1 MRVRFAPSR
10 ADPTSTGRP
19 FAPSNA
25 TDREQRMIARNL
37 IRAAVALGS
46 ILAASAALAAPIKI
60 GTVVWVGYGPFYV
73 ADALGMFKKAG
84 LDVRIKMFADPV
96 EIPPA
101 IAGGSL
107 QGGMVTYNQVFG
119 PLEKGQ
125 VQKVVL
131 PIDYSYGADAV
142 VAATSVRSI
151 AELKGRKI
159 GLVQLSP
166 SDLLLAYALSKHGIP
181 ESEVNAINMAPDAVV
196 PAMISG
202 QLVSGVTWEPMLS
215 QLLAAGDGK
224 KFHVIFSSKEVP
236 GLIADV
242 LVFDDRFIKANGPAI
257 QKLVKVYLE
266 ALAFIN
272 AKPDEA
278 AKIIA
283 KVMSISPKEVK
294 EQMPLVHNFQ
304 PAEILKAFERSSE
317 PLSFYGSGPIVRDLL
332 KARGEIKTSPPIEAT
347 LEPSYA
353 QAALGKK

>member
-1 MRVRFAPSR
+1 MVAKV
-10 ADPTSTGRP
+10 
-19 FAPSNA
+19 
-25 TDREQRMIARNL
+25 L
-37 IRAAVALGS
+37 IRIAVAV
-46 ILAASAALAAPIKI
+46 SAALVAFAAFAAPIKI

-84 LDVRIKMFADPV
+84 LDVQIKMFADPV

-107 QGGMVTYNQVFG
+107 QGGMVTYNQIFG

-131 PIDYSYGADAV
+131 PIDYSYGADAI
-142 VAATSVRSI
+142 VAATSVKSV
-151 AELKGRKI
+151 AELKGKKV

-166 SDLLLAYALSKHGIP
+166 SDLLLAYALNKHGVP
-181 ESEVNAINMAPDAVV
+181 EADVTAINMAPDAVV

-202 QLVSGVTWEPMLS
+202 QLVSGVTWEPMLT
-215 QLLAAGDGK
+215 QLLAAGNGK
-224 KFHVIFSSKEVP
+224 KFHVLFSSREVP

-242 LVFDDRFIKANGPAI
+242 LVFDEKFIKANGPALHT
-257 QKLVKVYLE
+257 LVKVYLD
-266 ALAFIN
+266 ALAYIK

-304 PAEILKAFERSSE
+304 PEEILKSFERSSE

-332 KARGEIKTSPPIEAT
+332 KARGEIKTSPSIEST
-347 LEPSYA
+347 LEPSFA
-353 QAALGKK
+353 QTALGKK